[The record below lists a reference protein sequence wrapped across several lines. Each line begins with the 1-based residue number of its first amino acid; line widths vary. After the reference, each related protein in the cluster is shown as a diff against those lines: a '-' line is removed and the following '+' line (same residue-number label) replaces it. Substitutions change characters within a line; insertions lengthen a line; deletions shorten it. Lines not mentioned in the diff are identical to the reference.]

1 MAEECFP
8 MIDAFACRNAADSA
22 APHVPTIETQL
33 RAARDGGRPWARTWA
48 WYRAGEQLHLAGQG
62 NASHEWP
69 QNVAEETFAQL
80 CALRGWRRWP
90 TGCGDSVLGW
100 LVAPAEFAGD
110 QTLREF
116 ARGLGERVQTDAL
129 ARAQNTQRVLYEI
142 AYLASSVP
150 ERAEFLRRVH
160 ESLGTLIDAENLY
173 LALYDRKSG
182 KITYPYYVDAI
193 DTAVIA
199 AESYDILDP
208 ERPSMTAQVLTTGQP
223 LFVDAAMISAGV
235 AAGIFYP
242 IGDRPEFWMGAPL
255 KNASDEV
262 FGMLAMQVYDVSRIY
277 SAEDREL
284 FLVVARHVAMALDR
298 ILHRADLEAQ
308 VARRISELSRVNA
321 ALREGIAERERAE
334 HLQAALFQIAELSS
348 HPGDMVE
355 FFRSLHHIVGELL
368 YARNFYI
375 ALFDAETEVVSFPY
389 FVDERDHEPPPPR
402 RGQRGLTEYVIRQRR
417 PCIIDAGEA
426 SRLISCGAIA
436 VSNQTLHPCS
446 WLGVPLF
453 DGDDV
458 HGVLAVQRYGPLVH
472 YLQRDQE
479 LLTFV
484 SRHIDTALS
493 RRRAAEALHAA
504 NAELEARVQNRT
516 RELDNA
522 NARLVHENLHDA
534 LTGLPNRSNLLRRL
548 QAAWCA
554 YRERGCLVTV
564 MFVDLDRFKN
574 VNDSLGHHSGDLLLV
589 QAAERLHGCLRS
601 TDLLARLGGDEFAVL
616 SPNAPSSDAVAVA
629 ERILAAFDLP
639 FYIDEHVVF
648 SSCSIGIVNADSQY
662 HSEPADLLRDA
673 DIAMY
678 RAKNAG
684 RDSFVV
690 FSHELRREVLD
701 QVERDGAL
709 RNALKRDDELLPFF
723 QPIVDVA
730 TSNVVALEAL
740 IRWRQPDGRIVSPGE
755 FLPAVEGLRLIGRL
769 DLYMLT
775 RVAVILSEPQ
785 RANWPPVHVNCSS
798 FSITRPEFAGEVLA
812 LLQRYGVAPS
822 RVCLELT
829 EGALVAEPDI
839 ARTTMRDL
847 ADNGM
852 SVVLDDFGAGFSSL
866 SYVHQYRFSGLKIDK
881 SFILELTTSPR
892 SRAIVMAIVRMAE
905 SLGLTLVA
913 EGVEDA
919 GTLAVLREMGA
930 AQAQGYFFAK
940 PMPLDA
946 LMRSQHWQRLAIQGA
961 SVIRLRPMT
970 EGVVDRQ
977 SLFALYKLSLHKH
990 IDQTFGWD
998 ENFQQER
1005 FSSSYR
1011 DSEFISVIVGTE
1023 AVGYVA
1029 LKEETDKVHLSLL
1042 LLQPG
1047 YRGQGIGREVMQLLM
1062 SRACESG
1069 RPLTLSCFLCNE
1081 GAMRFYQKLGFSVV
1095 AKDEHFVTYQ
1105 SPTS

>member
-1 MAEECFP
+1 MV
-8 MIDAFACRNAADSA
+8 DASTPGNPADSTALA
-22 APHVPTIETQL
+22 APTIEAQL
-33 RAARDGGRPWARTWA
+33 RAVRDGGRPWAGTWA

-62 NASHEWP
+62 DALLDWP
-69 QNVAEETFAQL
+69 QNIDEERLAQL
-80 CALRGWRRWP
+80 CTRRGWLRWA
-90 TGCGDSVLGW
+90 TGCGESVLGW

-110 QTLREF
+110 EFLREF
-116 ARGLGERVQTDAL
+116 ARSVGERAQTDAL

-160 ESLGTLIDAENLY
+160 ERLGTLIDAENFY
-173 LALYDRKSG
+173 LALYDRKSH
-182 KITYPYYVDAI
+182 KITYPYYVDVI
-193 DTAVIA
+193 DTDVIE
-199 AESYDILDP
+199 AENYDILDP

-223 LFVDAAMISAGV
+223 LFVDAAMITAGV
-235 AAGIFYP
+235 AEGVFYP

-298 ILHRADLEAQ
+298 ILHRADLEEQ
-308 VARRISELSRVNA
+308 VARRTSELSRVNA

-334 HLQAALFQIAELSS
+334 HLQATLFQIAELSS
-348 HPGDMVE
+348 RPGDMVG
-355 FFRSLHHIVGELL
+355 FFRSLHHIVGKLL

-375 ALFDAETEVVSFPY
+375 ALFDTETQVVSFPY
-389 FVDERDHEPPPPR
+389 YVDEHLHEPPPPR
-402 RGQRGLTEYVIRQRR
+402 LGRRGLTEYVIRQRC
-417 PCIIDAGEA
+417 PCLIDANGA
-426 SRLISCGAIA
+426 LRLIEDGEIDIRSQN
-436 VSNQTLHPCS
+436 VRLCS

-458 HGVLAVQRYGPLVH
+458 RGMLAVQSYAPLVR
-472 YLQRDQE
+472 YSQRDQE

-484 SRHIDTALS
+484 SHHIDTALS
-493 RRRAAEALHAA
+493 RRRAADALHAA
-504 NAELEARVQNRT
+504 NAELESRVQIRT

-522 NARLVHENLHDA
+522 NARLVHENSHDA
-534 LTGLPNRSNLLRRL
+534 LTGLPNRSHLLQRL
-548 QAAWCA
+548 QTAWSAFC
-554 YRERGCLVTV
+554 ENGSQLTV
-564 MFVDLDRFKN
+564 MFLDLDRFKN

-589 QAAERLHGCLRS
+589 QAAERLRGCLRS
-601 TDLLARLGGDEFAVL
+601 TDLLARLGGDEFAIL
-616 SPNAPSSDAVAVA
+616 SPNAPSSDAIAVA

-639 FYIDEHVVF
+639 FDIDEHVVF

-662 HSEPADLLRDA
+662 HSKPADLLRDA

-678 RAKNAG
+678 RVKNAG

-690 FSHELRREVLD
+690 FNHELRREVLD
-701 QVERDGAL
+701 QVEREGAL

-730 TSNVVALEAL
+730 TGEVVALEAL

-769 DLYMLT
+769 DFYMLT

-892 SRAIVMAIVRMAE
+892 SRAIVRAIVRMAE

-919 GTLAVLREMGA
+919 GTLAMLREMGA

-946 LMRSQHWQRLAIQGA
+946 L
-961 SVIRLRPMT
+961 
-970 EGVVDRQ
+970 
-977 SLFALYKLSLHKH
+977 
-990 IDQTFGWD
+990 
-998 ENFQQER
+998 
-1005 FSSSYR
+1005 
-1011 DSEFISVIVGTE
+1011 
-1023 AVGYVA
+1023 
-1029 LKEETDKVHLSLL
+1029 
-1042 LLQPG
+1042 PG
-1047 YRGQGIGREVMQLLM
+1047 
-1062 SRACESG
+1062 
-1069 RPLTLSCFLCNE
+1069 
-1081 GAMRFYQKLGFSVV
+1081 
-1095 AKDEHFVTYQ
+1095 
-1105 SPTS
+1105 

>member
-1 MAEECFP
+1 LKFWLCTTKERFP
-8 MIDAFACRNAADSA
+8 MVDASTPGNPADSTALA
-22 APHVPTIETQL
+22 APTIEAQL
-33 RAARDGGRPWARTWA
+33 RAVRDGGRPWAGTWA

-62 NASHEWP
+62 DALLDWP
-69 QNVAEETFAQL
+69 QNIDEERLAQL
-80 CALRGWRRWP
+80 CTRRGWLRWA
-90 TGCGDSVLGW
+90 TGCGESVLGW

-110 QTLREF
+110 EFLREF
-116 ARGLGERVQTDAL
+116 ARSVGERAQTDAL

-160 ESLGTLIDAENLY
+160 ERLGTLIDAENFY
-173 LALYDRKSG
+173 LALYDRKSH
-182 KITYPYYVDAI
+182 KITYPYYVDVI
-193 DTAVIA
+193 DTDVIE
-199 AESYDILDP
+199 AENYDILDP

-223 LFVDAAMISAGV
+223 LFVDAAMITAGV
-235 AAGIFYP
+235 AEGVFYP

-298 ILHRADLEAQ
+298 ILHRADLEEQ
-308 VARRISELSRVNA
+308 VARRTSELSRVNA

-334 HLQAALFQIAELSS
+334 HLQATLFQIAELSS
-348 HPGDMVE
+348 RPGDMVG
-355 FFRSLHHIVGELL
+355 FFRSLHHIVGKLL

-375 ALFDAETEVVSFPY
+375 ALFDTETQVVSFPY
-389 FVDERDHEPPPPR
+389 YVDEHLHEPPPPR
-402 RGQRGLTEYVIRQRR
+402 LGRRGLTEYVIRQRC
-417 PCIIDAGEA
+417 PCLIDANGA
-426 SRLISCGAIA
+426 LRLIEDGEIDIRSQN
-436 VSNQTLHPCS
+436 VRLCS

-458 HGVLAVQRYGPLVH
+458 RGMLAVQSYAPLVR
-472 YLQRDQE
+472 YSQRDQE

-484 SRHIDTALS
+484 SHHIDTALS
-493 RRRAAEALHAA
+493 RRRAADALHAA
-504 NAELEARVQNRT
+504 NAELESRVQIRT

-522 NARLVHENLHDA
+522 NARLVHENSHDA
-534 LTGLPNRSNLLRRL
+534 LTGLPNRSHLLQRL
-548 QAAWCA
+548 QTAWSAFC
-554 YRERGCLVTV
+554 ENGSQLTV
-564 MFVDLDRFKN
+564 MFLDLDRFKN

-589 QAAERLHGCLRS
+589 QAAERLRGCLRS
-601 TDLLARLGGDEFAVL
+601 TDLLARLGGDEFAIL
-616 SPNAPSSDAVAVA
+616 SPNAPSSDAIAVA

-639 FYIDEHVVF
+639 FDIDEHVVF

-662 HSEPADLLRDA
+662 HSKPADLLRDA

-678 RAKNAG
+678 RVKNAG

-690 FSHELRREVLD
+690 FNHELRREVLD
-701 QVERDGAL
+701 QVEREGAL

-730 TSNVVALEAL
+730 TGEVVALEAL

-769 DLYMLT
+769 DFYMLT

-892 SRAIVMAIVRMAE
+892 SRAIVRAIVRMAE

-919 GTLAVLREMGA
+919 GTLAMLREMGA

-946 LMRSQHWQRLAIQGA
+946 LPGLPNRERLVTKPAEI
-961 SVIRLRPMT
+961 
-970 EGVVDRQ
+970 
-977 SLFALYKLSLHKH
+977 
-990 IDQTFGWD
+990 
-998 ENFQQER
+998 
-1005 FSSSYR
+1005 SS
-1011 DSEFISVIVGTE
+1011 
-1023 AVGYVA
+1023 
-1029 LKEETDKVHLSLL
+1029 
-1042 LLQPG
+1042 
-1047 YRGQGIGREVMQLLM
+1047 
-1062 SRACESG
+1062 
-1069 RPLTLSCFLCNE
+1069 
-1081 GAMRFYQKLGFSVV
+1081 
-1095 AKDEHFVTYQ
+1095 
-1105 SPTS
+1105 

>member
-1 MAEECFP
+1 MV
-8 MIDAFACRNAADSA
+8 DASTPGNPADSTALA
-22 APHVPTIETQL
+22 APTIEAQL
-33 RAARDGGRPWARTWA
+33 RAVRDGGRPWAGTWA

-62 NASHEWP
+62 DALLDWP
-69 QNVAEETFAQL
+69 QNIDEERLAQL
-80 CALRGWRRWP
+80 CTRRGWLRWA
-90 TGCGDSVLGW
+90 TGCGESVLGW

-110 QTLREF
+110 EFLREF
-116 ARGLGERVQTDAL
+116 ARSVGERAQTDAL

-160 ESLGTLIDAENLY
+160 ERLGTLIDAENFY
-173 LALYDRKSG
+173 LALYDRKSH
-182 KITYPYYVDAI
+182 KITYPYYVDVI
-193 DTAVIA
+193 DTDVIE
-199 AESYDILDP
+199 AENYDILDP

-298 ILHRADLEAQ
+298 ILHRADLEEQ
-308 VARRISELSRVNA
+308 VARRTSELSRVNA

-334 HLQAALFQIAELSS
+334 HLQATLFQIAELSS
-348 HPGDMVE
+348 RPGDMVG
-355 FFRSLHHIVGELL
+355 FFRSLHHIVGKLL

-375 ALFDAETEVVSFPY
+375 ALFDTETQVVSFPY
-389 FVDERDHEPPPPR
+389 YVDEHLHEPPPPR
-402 RGQRGLTEYVIRQRR
+402 LGRRGLTEYVIRQRC
-417 PCIIDAGEA
+417 PCLIDANGA
-426 SRLISCGAIA
+426 LRLIEDGEIDIRSQN
-436 VSNQTLHPCS
+436 VRLCS

-458 HGVLAVQRYGPLVH
+458 RGMLAVQSYAPLVR
-472 YLQRDQE
+472 YSQRDQE

-484 SRHIDTALS
+484 SHHIDTALS
-493 RRRAAEALHAA
+493 RRRAADALHAA
-504 NAELEARVQNRT
+504 NAELESRVQIRT

-522 NARLVHENLHDA
+522 NARLVHENSHDA
-534 LTGLPNRSNLLRRL
+534 LTGLPNRSHLLQRL
-548 QAAWCA
+548 QTAWSAFC
-554 YRERGCLVTV
+554 ENGSQLTV
-564 MFVDLDRFKN
+564 MFLDLDRFKN

-589 QAAERLHGCLRS
+589 QAAERLRGCLRS
-601 TDLLARLGGDEFAVL
+601 TDLLARLGGDEFAIL
-616 SPNAPSSDAVAVA
+616 SPNAPSSDAIAVA

-639 FYIDEHVVF
+639 FDIDEHVVF

-662 HSEPADLLRDA
+662 HSKPADLLRDA

-678 RAKNAG
+678 RVKNAG

-690 FSHELRREVLD
+690 FNHELRREVLD
-701 QVERDGAL
+701 QVEREGAL

-730 TSNVVALEAL
+730 TGEVVALEAL

-769 DLYMLT
+769 DFYMLT

-892 SRAIVMAIVRMAE
+892 SRAIVRAIVRMAE

-919 GTLAVLREMGA
+919 GTLAMLREMGA

-946 LMRSQHWQRLAIQGA
+946 LPGLPNRERLVTKPAEI
-961 SVIRLRPMT
+961 
-970 EGVVDRQ
+970 
-977 SLFALYKLSLHKH
+977 
-990 IDQTFGWD
+990 
-998 ENFQQER
+998 
-1005 FSSSYR
+1005 SS
-1011 DSEFISVIVGTE
+1011 
-1023 AVGYVA
+1023 
-1029 LKEETDKVHLSLL
+1029 
-1042 LLQPG
+1042 
-1047 YRGQGIGREVMQLLM
+1047 
-1062 SRACESG
+1062 
-1069 RPLTLSCFLCNE
+1069 
-1081 GAMRFYQKLGFSVV
+1081 
-1095 AKDEHFVTYQ
+1095 
-1105 SPTS
+1105 

>member
-1 MAEECFP
+1 
-8 MIDAFACRNAADSA
+8 
-22 APHVPTIETQL
+22 
-33 RAARDGGRPWARTWA
+33 
-48 WYRAGEQLHLAGQG
+48 
-62 NASHEWP
+62 
-69 QNVAEETFAQL
+69 
-80 CALRGWRRWP
+80 
-90 TGCGDSVLGW
+90 
-100 LVAPAEFAGD
+100 
-110 QTLREF
+110 
-116 ARGLGERVQTDAL
+116 
-129 ARAQNTQRVLYEI
+129 
-142 AYLASSVP
+142 
-150 ERAEFLRRVH
+150 
-160 ESLGTLIDAENLY
+160 
-173 LALYDRKSG
+173 
-182 KITYPYYVDAI
+182 
-193 DTAVIA
+193 
-199 AESYDILDP
+199 
-208 ERPSMTAQVLTTGQP
+208 
-223 LFVDAAMISAGV
+223 LFVDAAMITAGV
-235 AAGIFYP
+235 AEGVFYP

-298 ILHRADLEAQ
+298 ILHRADLEEQ
-308 VARRISELSRVNA
+308 VARRTSELSRVNA

-334 HLQAALFQIAELSS
+334 HLQATLFQIAELSS
-348 HPGDMVE
+348 RPGDMVG
-355 FFRSLHHIVGELL
+355 FFRSLHHIVGKLL

-375 ALFDAETEVVSFPY
+375 ALFDTETQVVSFPY
-389 FVDERDHEPPPPR
+389 YVDEHLHEPPPPR
-402 RGQRGLTEYVIRQRR
+402 LGRRGLTEYVIRQRC
-417 PCIIDAGEA
+417 PCLIDANGA
-426 SRLISCGAIA
+426 LRLIEDGEIDIRSQN
-436 VSNQTLHPCS
+436 VRLCS

-458 HGVLAVQRYGPLVH
+458 RGMLAVQSYAPLVR
-472 YLQRDQE
+472 YSQRDQE

-484 SRHIDTALS
+484 SHHIDTALS
-493 RRRAAEALHAA
+493 RRRAADALHAA
-504 NAELEARVQNRT
+504 NAELESRVQIRT

-522 NARLVHENLHDA
+522 NARLVHENSHDA
-534 LTGLPNRSNLLRRL
+534 LTGLPNRSHLLQRL
-548 QAAWCA
+548 QTAWSAFC
-554 YRERGCLVTV
+554 ENGSQLTV
-564 MFVDLDRFKN
+564 MFLDLDRFKN

-589 QAAERLHGCLRS
+589 QAAERLRGCLRS
-601 TDLLARLGGDEFAVL
+601 TDLLARLGGDEFAIL
-616 SPNAPSSDAVAVA
+616 SPNAPSSDAIAVA

-639 FYIDEHVVF
+639 FDIDEHVVF

-662 HSEPADLLRDA
+662 HSKPADLLRDA

-678 RAKNAG
+678 RVKNAG

-690 FSHELRREVLD
+690 FNHELRREVLD
-701 QVERDGAL
+701 QVEREGAL

-730 TSNVVALEAL
+730 TGEVVALEAL

-769 DLYMLT
+769 DFYMLT

-892 SRAIVMAIVRMAE
+892 SRAIVRAIVRMAE

-919 GTLAVLREMGA
+919 GTLAILREMGA

-946 LMRSQHWQRLAIQGA
+946 LPGLPNRERLVTKPAEI
-961 SVIRLRPMT
+961 
-970 EGVVDRQ
+970 
-977 SLFALYKLSLHKH
+977 
-990 IDQTFGWD
+990 
-998 ENFQQER
+998 
-1005 FSSSYR
+1005 SS
-1011 DSEFISVIVGTE
+1011 
-1023 AVGYVA
+1023 
-1029 LKEETDKVHLSLL
+1029 
-1042 LLQPG
+1042 
-1047 YRGQGIGREVMQLLM
+1047 
-1062 SRACESG
+1062 
-1069 RPLTLSCFLCNE
+1069 
-1081 GAMRFYQKLGFSVV
+1081 
-1095 AKDEHFVTYQ
+1095 
-1105 SPTS
+1105 